1 MGGVGDK
8 GRGGWKPEVAR
19 QEKKWAISEIKSE
32 SREREK
38 SVSYSD
44 GCKALW
50 AGPMFVQVQ
59 PWRLEQPSHN
69 AAYSPLYH
77 AFRPPFILL
86 CFLTPTRL
94 PLSIL
99 DIWILSSFTIMHITE
114 ELWVHS
120 YTLKFG
126 RGGWRH
132 TAFTVNQI
140 IGQHAMNNSIHAASY
155 KHTEVK
161 ISNTGYPVKRKW

>member
-99 DIWILSSFTIMHITE
+99 DNVDFEFFYHNAHYRRTMSAFLHTKVRKGRLETHC
-114 ELWVHS
+114 VHS
-120 YTLKFG
+120 KS
-126 RGGWRH
+126 
-132 TAFTVNQI
+132 
-140 IGQHAMNNSIHAASY
+140 NNWTTRNEQLHSRCILQAHGSEN
-155 KHTEVK
+155 K
-161 ISNTGYPVKRKW
+161 